1 MITLWPPIPPLR
13 TVRRPWPHGTRGYR
27 RIAIIAMLFSACA
40 TSPAGHAIAQQSG
53 VIDCEY
59 SIKGAFLYNFGRYVQ
74 WPAAA
79 FPDDRALFVIGV
91 LGKDPFGTVLDEIAN
106 SAKVDG
112 RTVVARRFATLADYA
127 PCHILFIAASTDA
140 KVKAEA
146 LAKLQN
152 KGVLLVGEEAGL
164 VEQGAV
170 VNFYVENNK
179 VRFEINVGTARQQQL
194 KVSSKLLSLAKI
206 VGTP

>member
-1 MITLWPPIPPLR
+1 MTTGWPPSPPLR
-13 TVRRPWPHGTRGYR
+13 TFRRPWLHGAGGYR
-27 RIAIIAMLFSACA
+27 R
-40 TSPAGHAIAQQSG
+40 TAIAVVLFLAYASHPTVCANAQQGG
-53 VIDCEY
+53 VIDREY

-79 FPDDRALFVIGV
+79 FADAQAPFVIGV
-91 LGKDPFGTVLDEIAN
+91 LGADPFGAVLDEIAN

-112 RTVVARRFATLADYA
+112 RTVVAKRFATLAEYS
-127 PCHILFIAASTDA
+127 PCHILFIAASTDS
-140 KVKAEA
+140 KVKSEA

-152 KGVLLVGEEAGL
+152 KGVLLVGEETGL

-179 VRFEINVGTARQQQL
+179 VRFEINVGTAKQQQL

>member
-1 MITLWPPIPPLR
+1 MNTKRPPQSPPLR
-13 TVRRPWPHGTRGYR
+13 KVRSFGYR
-27 RIAIIAMLFSACA
+27 RLVIGVMLFLASAI
-40 TSPAGHAIAQQSG
+40 SPMGHVVAQQNG
-53 VIDCEY
+53 EIDREY
-59 SIKGAFLYNFGRYVQ
+59 TIKGAYLYNFGRYVQ
-74 WPAAA
+74 WPATA
-79 FPDDRALFVIGV
+79 FVDDHAPFVIGV
-91 LGKDPFGTVLDEIAN
+91 LGTDPFGTVLDEIAT

-112 RTVVARRFATLADYA
+112 RPVVAKRFATLAEYS
-127 PCHILFIAASTDA
+127 PCHILFITASTDA
-140 KVKAEA
+140 KVKAEV

-164 VEQGAV
+164 VQQGAV
-170 VNFYVENNK
+170 VNFYIENNK